1 MHPVETILQTTMRE
15 LKNIVDV
22 NTIVGS
28 PIYGEGGA
36 VVIPVSRVCLGFFA
50 GGGDFPTQAV
60 AKKGAPDFDAGSY
73 PFLGASVVGVSICPK
88 AFLHMQGKEVTLL
101 HADCDSTLD
110 RLVQLIPTAMNEIRS
125 AITDLCAQREDPCE
139 TPQNEAENREPAE
152 DAEP

>member
-22 NTIVGS
+22 NTIVGN

-36 VVIPVSRVCLGFFA
+36 VVVPVSKVSLGFFA

-60 AKKGAPDFDAGSY
+60 ARKGAPDFDAGAY
-73 PFLGASVVGVSICPK
+73 PFLGASVVGVSIVPK

-110 RLVQLIPTAMNEIRS
+110 RLVHLIPKAMDEIRD
-125 AITDLCAQREDPCE
+125 AIIGARSQKSEEPMESE
-139 TPQNEAENREPAE
+139 T
-152 DAEP
+152 

>member
-36 VVIPVSRVCLGFFA
+36 VVIPVSKVCLGFFA

-60 AKKGAPDFDAGSY
+60 TKKGQPDFNAETY
-73 PFLGASVVGVSICPK
+73 PFLGASVVGVSITPK
-88 AFLHMQGKEVTLL
+88 AFLHMQGGQVTLL
-101 HADCDSTLD
+101 HADCDNTLD
-110 RLVQLIPTAMNEIRS
+110 RLVQMIPTAMCEIRD
-125 AITDLCAQREDPCE
+125 AITDMRAQKTEP
-139 TPQNEAENREPAE
+139 PAE
-152 DAEP
+152 EKS

>member
-36 VVIPVSRVCLGFFA
+36 VVIPVSKVCLGFFA

-60 AKKGAPDFDAGSY
+60 AKKGAPDFNANGY
-73 PFLGASVVGVSICPK
+73 PFLGASVVGVSISPK
-88 AFLHMQGKEVTLL
+88 AFLYMQGKEVTLL
-101 HADCDSTLD
+101 HADCDNTLD
-110 RLVQLIPTAMNEIRS
+110 RLVQMIPTALTEIRD
-125 AITDLCAQREDPCE
+125 AIENVRAQRQSPPED
-139 TPQNEAENREPAE
+139 EP
-152 DAEP
+152 

>member
-15 LKNIVDV
+15 IKNIVDV
-22 NTIVGS
+22 NTIVGN

-60 AKKGAPDFDAGSY
+60 ARKGAPDFDANGY
-73 PFLGASVVGVSICPK
+73 PFLGASVVGVSISPK
-88 AFLHMQGKEVTLL
+88 AFLHMQGGQVTLL

-110 RLVQLIPTAMNEIRS
+110 RLVQMIPTAMCEIRD
-125 AITDLCAQREDPCE
+125 AIADIRAQKDEACE
-139 TPQNEAENREPAE
+139 TPEHAPKPESGTAQEP
-152 DAEP
+152 